1 MHGRKLSP
9 VVLSLVVAAVAS
21 APGAGRAE
29 GLAAPELTVP
39 ERVPASAELSTPAEG
54 ELAFVL
60 AIPARAEPD
69 LRVRPAGRLVASAD
83 DGAAKKDDAPSMDFD
98 LLGEAPKPAVPA
110 EDPSLQRRRK
120 LLNWH
125 QGLGI
130 GLFTLQ
136 IASTVTGQL
145 NYNDKFGVSNTGRYK
160 EVHAVVTYLNLAAFA
175 VVGTLALLAPTEKNA
190 PPRPFGR
197 TSIHKIGMAV
207 ATALMITQGYLGVRT
222 AQQEGY
228 LNQQTYGRAHLVVGY
243 TTLAVMSVAV
253 GVLVF

>member
-1 MHGRKLSP
+1 VHERKLSP
-9 VVLSLVVAAVAS
+9 VVFSLVVAAVAS

-69 LRVRPAGRLVASAD
+69 LRVRPAGMLVARA

-98 LLGEAPKPAVPA
+98 LLGEAPKPVVPA

-130 GLFTLQ
+130 GLFALQ

-160 EVHAVVTYLNLAAFA
+160 AVHAGVTYLNLAAFA

-190 PPRPFGR
+190 PPRQFGR

-243 TTLAVMSVAV
+243 ATLAVMSVAV